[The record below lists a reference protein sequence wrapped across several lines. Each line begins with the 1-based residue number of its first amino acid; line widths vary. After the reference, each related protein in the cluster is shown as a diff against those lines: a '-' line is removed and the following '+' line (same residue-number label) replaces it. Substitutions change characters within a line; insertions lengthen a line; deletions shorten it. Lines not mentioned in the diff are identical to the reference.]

1 MRLIKRKYLESV
13 TSQRLWG
20 RFSADLG
27 PAEEVSIGSGLVL
40 DPITG
45 VMDVKEVSNDNI
57 AEDAAIATS
66 KLADGGIFEFNT
78 RKVTALSSEST
89 NEQYPGAKLLFDEL
103 AGKENAGVASALDE
117 TILSTAKSYA
127 DALVVGLW
135 DDRGG
140 FDASVNTYPVL
151 TGSSSSGTILK
162 GDIWTI
168 SVIATS
174 GALLGYGIGST
185 VRSLIDNPGQTP
197 ANWSIELHDIGYT
210 PENVS
215 NKNTSGGYAGLTL
228 FKLSLKNALGTVTNF
243 FTTAATIARTW
254 TMPDKDGTVA
264 LLSDIPSIDNSIEI
278 PATTLGYDGTIIR
291 LTSAVVLAF
300 GDVCYINLSG
310 KAALAS
316 AAIEVTATGVVL
328 CVEPTLAANT
338 EGIFLLYGIAR
349 KDTWNWTV
357 GGGAGILFLSISG
370 ASGNTLAQTVV
381 SAEDNVSQIL
391 GFATHATR
399 IFFNPSLI
407 QTVYKA

>member
-13 TSQRLWG
+13 TSLRLWR

-40 DPITG
+40 DQITG
-45 VMDVKEVSNDNI
+45 MMAVKEVGNDNI
-57 AEDAAIATS
+57 SEDAAISTS
-66 KLADGGIFEFNT
+66 KFADGGTFEFNT
-78 RKVTALSSEST
+78 RKVASLSSEST

-103 AGKENAGVASALDE
+103 AEKENAGVASALDAA
-117 TILSTAKSYA
+117 ILSTAKSYA

-140 FDASVNTYPVL
+140 FNASINSYPIAG
-151 TGSSSSGTILK
+151 GSGLSGLILK

-174 GALLGYGIGST
+174 GVLLNYGIGST
-185 VRSLIDNPGQTP
+185 IRSLIDNPGQTP
-197 ANWSIELHDIGYT
+197 ANWSTELLDLGYT

-228 FKLSLKNALGTVTNF
+228 FKLNLKNALGTVTNF

-264 LLSDIPSIDNSIEI
+264 LLSDIPAIDNSIEI

-300 GDVCYINLSG
+300 GDVCYINLNG

-316 AAIEVTATGVVL
+316 AATEATATGVVM

-338 EGIFLLYGIAR
+338 EGVFLLYGIAR

-370 ASGNTLAQTVV
+370 VSGNTLVQTVV
-381 SAEDNVSQIL
+381 SAEDQVSQIL

>member
-1 MRLIKRKYLESV
+1 MRLIKRKYLEHV
-13 TSQRLWG
+13 TSLRLWG

-27 PAEEVSIGSGLVL
+27 PAEEISIGAGLAL
-40 DPITG
+40 DPFTG

-57 AEDAAIATS
+57 AEDSAIATS
-66 KLADGGIFEFNT
+66 KLADGGTFELNL

-89 NEQYPGAKLLFDEL
+89 NVQYPGAKLLFDEL
-103 AGKENAGVASALDE
+103 AGKENAGVASTLDAA
-117 TILSTAKSYA
+117 ILSTAKSYA

-151 TGSSSSGTILK
+151 TGSGSSGTILK

-168 SVIATS
+168 SVIASS
-174 GALLGYGIGST
+174 GALLGYSIGST
-185 VRSLIDNPGQTP
+185 VRSLIDFPGQTP
-197 ANWSIELHDIGYT
+197 ANWSTELRDLGYT

-228 FKLSLKNALGTVTNF
+228 FKLNLKNALGTVTNF

-264 LLSDIPSIDNSIEI
+264 LLSDIPAIDNSIEI

-291 LTSAVVLAF
+291 LVSAVSLAF

-310 KAALAS
+310 KATLAS
-316 AAIEVTATGVVL
+316 AAIEATATGVVL
-328 CVEPTLAANT
+328 CVEPTLAVNT
-338 EGIFLLYGIAR
+338 EGVFLLYGMAR

-357 GGGAGILFLSISG
+357 GSGAGILFLSISG
-370 ASGNTLAQTVV
+370 VSGNTLAQTVV
-381 SAEDNVSQIL
+381 SAEDQVRQIL

>member
-13 TSQRLWG
+13 TSGRLWG

-27 PAEEVSIGSGLVL
+27 PAEEISIGAGLAL

-45 VMDVKEVSNDNI
+45 VMAVKEVGNDNI
-57 AEDAAIATS
+57 AEDAAISTS
-66 KLADGGIFEFNT
+66 KLADGGTFEFNT

-151 TGSSSSGTILK
+151 TGSSSSGLILK

-215 NKNTSGGYAGLTL
+215 NKNTSGGYAELSL
-228 FKLSLKNALGTVTNF
+228 FKLILKNVFGTVTNF

-291 LTSAVVLAF
+291 LTSA
-300 GDVCYINLSG
+300 
-310 KAALAS
+310 
-316 AAIEVTATGVVL
+316 
-328 CVEPTLAANT
+328 
-338 EGIFLLYGIAR
+338 
-349 KDTWNWTV
+349 
-357 GGGAGILFLSISG
+357 
-370 ASGNTLAQTVV
+370 
-381 SAEDNVSQIL
+381 
-391 GFATHATR
+391 
-399 IFFNPSLI
+399 
-407 QTVYKA
+407 